1 MDKKRRI
8 MVAGVGA
15 SLALSV
21 VGGSAAA
28 APLPDPAPQEVTAVV
43 NTALSM
49 TNPNPSIDLGALD
62 PLQTGTATDSFS
74 VTSNVPYTVTIT
86 STNDKLASAGTAP
99 DELTADLTV
108 SSTPTG
114 LGAVGGLVTSTVAS
128 TTGGVIGANGLGG
141 LATFGGGGTDS
152 YTLDFSQPI
161 AVTDLAGEYSLDLT
175 YTAGSLLP

>member
-21 VGGSAAA
+21 VGGSASA
-28 APLPDPAPQEVTAVV
+28 APLPQEVTAVV

-49 TNPNPSIDLGALD
+49 TNPNPLVDLGALD
-62 PLQTGTATDSFS
+62 PLQTGSANDSFT
-74 VTSNVPYTVTIT
+74 VTSNVPYAVTIT
-86 STNDKLASAGTAP
+86 STNDKLASAD

-108 SSTPTG
+108 TSTATG
-114 LGAVGGLVTSTVAS
+114 LGAVGGLVTSTASS
-128 TTGGVIGANGLGG
+128 TTGGIIGANGLGG
-141 LATFGGGGTDS
+141 LAEFGGGGTDS
-152 YTLDFSQPI
+152 FDLTFSQPI

-175 YTAGSLLP
+175 YTAASLLP